1 MAAARKP
8 KQPKAKSPKKR
19 SNIIR
24 EARYGRWLSLGFFRQ
39 NAWIILMLLVSLL
52 ALMGLR
58 YQTKTKMATIKQLN
72 AELRK
77 TESRML
83 REKAEYM
90 TLIRESE
97 MRRLVNEKGLG
108 LVFQE
113 QPPFEIKADK

>member
-1 MAAARKP
+1 
-8 KQPKAKSPKKR
+8 
-19 SNIIR
+19 
-24 EARYGRWLSLGFFRQ
+24 
-39 NAWIILMLLVSLL
+39 MLLVTIL

-72 AELRK
+72 SDLRK

-97 MRRLVNEKGLG
+97 MRRLVTEKGLG

-113 QPPFEIKADK
+113 QPPFEITDDK